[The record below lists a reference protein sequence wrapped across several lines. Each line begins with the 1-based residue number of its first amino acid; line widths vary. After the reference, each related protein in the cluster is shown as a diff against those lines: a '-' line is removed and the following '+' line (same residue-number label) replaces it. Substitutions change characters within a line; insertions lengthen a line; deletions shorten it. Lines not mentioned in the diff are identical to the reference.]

1 MLKLSMTVPL
11 LLLLFVFFIAC
22 SSPLEEQALVENAKG
37 PTNIPS
43 EQPKTATSK
52 PQGKTSSTIERSEPA
67 LSPNKSPN
75 LPVVG
80 LNQDPNLGK
89 PKGGKLIQLFRDPPT
104 LDPHLTTD
112 NISGRLVNE
121 VFGGLVTLGLDLNVA
136 PDLAERIEVS
146 EDGLNYT
153 FHLRKEAKFH
163 NGKPVTSED
172 VRWSL
177 ERVADPETQS
187 PVAAQY
193 LSDII
198 GVSAKLQGKAN
209 TISGLRIPDKHT
221 VILTID
227 QPKSYFLSKLT
238 YPTAF
243 VLDQENIEKD
253 GTDWLRR
260 PNGTGPFKLA
270 EYQVGELLR
279 LARNEDYHLG
289 PPNID
294 EVEFLLAGGNA
305 MLMYENDEIHV
316 TGVGLADLERVL
328 DPNEPLNAEIITA
341 PTLFS
346 VGYIGMNVNEP
357 PFDDALFRK
366 ALNLAID
373 RDTIASV
380 VLEGS
385 NIPAKTIIPPGFPSH
400 SPNVIGYRYDPVGA
414 HELITQSKY
423 GNDLENLPRITL
435 SISGSFGANVPLAL
449 EVILQSWKDNLG
461 VEVEIQQTE
470 WATFL
475 QDLHNRR
482 YQMFQLGWAADYA
495 DPENFLDILFHSES
509 ENNHTNYSNPEVDRL
524 LLQARI
530 EPNQETRFEL
540 YNRIEQMILD
550 EAPWV
555 LLWNSGETYALIK
568 PEVKGYELTAMT
580 IPKYRYVYFE

>member
-67 LSPNKSPN
+67 LSSNKSPN

-243 VLDQENIEKD
+243 VLDQENIEKN

-400 SPNVIGYRYDPVGA
+400 SPNVIGYRYDPVRA

>member
-11 LLLLFVFFIAC
+11 LILLFVFFIAC

-52 PQGKTSSTIERSEPA
+52 PQGKTSSTIGRSEPA

-243 VLDQENIEKD
+243 VLDQENIEKN

-400 SPNVIGYRYDPVGA
+400 SPNVIGYRYDPVRA

>member
-11 LLLLFVFFIAC
+11 LILLFVFFIAC

-243 VLDQENIEKD
+243 VLDQENIEKN

-400 SPNVIGYRYDPVGA
+400 SPNVIGYRYDPVRA

>member
-1 MLKLSMTVPL
+1 MLKLSKTVPL

-37 PTNIPS
+37 PTNIPG
-43 EQPKTATSK
+43 EQPKTATSE
-52 PQGKTSSTIERSEPA
+52 PQGKPSSTAERSEPA
-67 LSPNKSPN
+67 VSSNKSPN

-80 LNQDPNLGK
+80 LNQDPNTGK

-153 FHLRKEAKFH
+153 FHLRKDAKFH

-177 ERVADPETQS
+177 ERVADPLTQS

-193 LSDII
+193 LSDIV
-198 GVSAKLQGKAN
+198 GVSAKLEGKAN
-209 TISGLRIPDKHT
+209 AISGLRIPDEHT

-243 VLDQENIEKD
+243 VLDQENIEND
-253 GTDWLRR
+253 GSDWLRQ

-279 LARNEDYHLG
+279 LARNENYHLG

-294 EVEFLLAGGNA
+294 EVEFLLAGGNS

-400 SPNVIGYRYDPVGA
+400 SPNVIGYRYDPVKA

-495 DPENFLDILFHSES
+495 DPENFLDILFHSQS

-524 LLQARI
+524 LVKARI
-530 EPNQETRFEL
+530 EPNQETRFGL
-540 YNRIEQMILD
+540 YNQIEQMILD

>member
-1 MLKLSMTVPL
+1 MLKLSKTIPL
-11 LLLLFVFFIAC
+11 LLLLVFFIAC
-22 SSPLEEQALVENAKG
+22 SCPLEEQGLIENAKG
-37 PTNIPS
+37 STNIAS
-43 EQPKTATSK
+43 EQLETATSE
-52 PQGKTSSTIERSEPA
+52 PPGKTSSTTKRSEPA
-67 LSPNKSPN
+67 VSSNKSPN

-80 LNQDPNLGK
+80 LTEDPNTGK
-89 PKGGKLIQLFRDPPT
+89 PKGGKLIQLVRDPPT

-153 FHLRKEAKFH
+153 FHLRKDAKFH

-177 ERVADPETQS
+177 ERVADPLTQS

-193 LSDII
+193 LSDIV
-198 GVSAKLQGKAN
+198 GVSAKLEGKAN
-209 TISGLRIPDKHT
+209 AISGLRIPDEHT

-243 VLDQENIEKD
+243 VLDQENIEND
-253 GTDWLRR
+253 GSDWLRQ

-279 LARNEDYHLG
+279 LARNENYHLG

-294 EVEFLLAGGNA
+294 EVEFLLAGGNS

-400 SPNVIGYRYDPVGA
+400 SPNVIGYRYDPVKA

-495 DPENFLDILFHSES
+495 DPENFLDILFHSQS

-524 LLQARI
+524 LVKARI
-530 EPNQETRFEL
+530 EPNQETRFGL
-540 YNRIEQMILD
+540 YNQIEQMILD